1 MKNLSKIYICYFIY
15 IAYVMKATNTPEK
28 LIAFGKDS
36 KVNHLTKKILTQHK
50 HDNKGKRANDDQG
63 IKR

>member
-1 MKNLSKIYICYFIY
+1 
-15 IAYVMKATNTPEK
+15 MKATNTPEK

-36 KVNHLTKKILTQHK
+36 KVNHLTKNILTQHK